1 MKKITLIF
9 TILTSLFLQSC
20 KDDHADLKDG
30 LYAEFETD
38 KGSILVALEYK
49 KSPITVAN
57 FITLAEGTN
66 PFVREDLKDKTIFDG
81 TRWHRVISKSNG
93 DADDFVIQ
101 GGDPTGT
108 GSGDVGYKFKD
119 EFSDLR
125 FDQEG
130 KLAMANS
137 GPGTNSSQ
145 FFITLAP
152 TPNLDQRHTIF
163 GYVIGDGMEVA
174 HAIKQYDQVI
184 SVTIIRKGEEA
195 KKFDAVKVFSDYF
208 KAESEHQAK
217 QAKIDAANLSKY
229 QAEKQAYYA
238 SLKAKATVTKSG
250 LAYYI
255 TEKGKGGQPN
265 LGDPIAVH
273 YAGFFENGKLFD
285 TSEKAIA
292 QRFGIYKA
300 DREQMGGYNALP
312 LKHGEKE
319 GMIPGF
325 AEGMNLLQYGD
336 KAIIFIPSKLGYGE
350 NGMGSDI
357 PPNTD
362 LIFELEIKKP

>member
-1 MKKITLIF
+1 MKK
-9 TILTSLFLQSC
+9 LTFVIALFAGLFLQSC
-20 KDDHADLKDG
+20 KDEHADLKDG
-30 LYAEFETD
+30 LYAEIETD
-38 KGSILVALEYK
+38 KGAILVALEYK

-57 FITLAEGTN
+57 LITLAEGTN
-66 PFVREDLKDKTIFDG
+66 PFVREDLKDKNVFDG
-81 TRWHRVISKSNG
+81 TRWHRVISKTNG

-130 KLAMANS
+130 MLAMANS

-163 GYVIGDGMEVA
+163 GKVIGDGMDIA
-174 HAIKQYDQVI
+174 HAIKQYDQVL

-195 KKFDAVKVFSDYF
+195 KKFDALKIFSDYF

-217 QAKIDAANLSKY
+217 QAKIDAANLKNY
-229 QAEKQAYYA
+229 QAEKQAYFA
-238 SLKAKATVTKSG
+238 NLKTKATVTKSG

-255 TEKGKGGQPN
+255 VQKGNAGQPKM
-265 LGDPIAVH
+265 GDPIAVH

-285 TSEKAIA
+285 TSESDVAR
-292 QRFGIYKA
+292 RFGIFKE
-300 DREQMGGYNALP
+300 DRAQMGGYAALP
-312 LKHGEKE
+312 LKHGVKE

-336 KAIIFIPSKLGYGE
+336 KAVIFIPSQLGYGE
-350 NGMGSDI
+350 NGMGNDI

-362 LIFELEIKKP
+362 LIFELQIDKP